1 MSTLKAKQFHLID
14 DMDISAITFAAIE
27 RVEGFATKAANIT
40 RTWVRRSNDRRM
52 LVRMSDHML
61 GDIGLTRFDV
71 NVEADKYFW
80 QQ

>member
-1 MSTLKAKQFHLID
+1 MSTLKAKHFHLID
-14 DMDISAITFAAIE
+14 DLDIAATTLAMIE
-27 RVEGFATKAANIT
+27 RVEGFSTKAVDIV

-52 LVRMSDHML
+52 LVRMSDHVL

-71 NVEADKYFW
+71 NVEANKYFW

>member
-14 DMDISAITFAAIE
+14 DMDISAITFAVIE
-27 RVEGFATKAANIT
+27 RVEGFATQAADIT

-71 NVEADKYFW
+71 NMEANKYFW
-80 QQ
+80 QK

>member
-14 DMDISAITFAAIE
+14 DMDIAAKTFAVIE
-27 RVEGFATKAANIT
+27 RVERFSTKAVNIA

-52 LVRMSDHML
+52 LDRMNDHML
-61 GDIGLTRFDV
+61 NDIGLTRFEV
-71 NVEADKYFW
+71 NLEVDKYFW